1 MYPES
6 MGSEALARAY
16 FSMAFSFSLQQPY
29 MHTLMKEQC
38 AHVALFP
45 NGNISLFVVEMRL
58 QNYYCDPTALI
69 TIAFPLDL
77 VLDAKYL

>member
-1 MYPES
+1 
-6 MGSEALARAY
+6 
-16 FSMAFSFSLQQPY
+16 
-29 MHTLMKEQC
+29 MKEQC